1 MKFKYILPNIVMKT
15 PCQCTEWQLRKIR
28 WGPVMHNLIKYRLER
43 KQESFACPV
52 GVTGIKVWLK
62 NRAAVNYQLH
72 MSLDR
77 PASIQR
83 WGQSC
88 SLKYTSIVSQPV
100 QAEAGKIRTCSFI
113 LGGGAEVPSETF
125 NQIQMLCVLPNR
137 IYIPLQ
143 NLRKSNTRVQVF
155 AISEVHWTFGP
166 KD

>member
-113 LGGGAEVPSETF
+113 LGGGQRYLQKHLIKYKCYVYYLIES
-125 NQIQMLCVLPNR
+125 IYLCKIWEKVTQEFRCLP
-137 IYIPLQ
+137 
-143 NLRKSNTRVQVF
+143 
-155 AISEVHWTFGP
+155 
-166 KD
+166 